1 MVAKTAYLGVII
13 GYRAWETNT
22 TARRIQAPQHCF
34 SILKRWLEAQ
44 SIPAQVRFRLYYQC
58 VMPTVLYG
66 VHEMEL
72 PISCC
77 KRLANIINVHLKCM
91 IRSPVHLTHENTTDF
106 FHRLGVKAPW
116 TLIADHHHRLT
127 TALDSKHQSLM
138 DPDVPQPDVCTLNP
152 LYALSAINEYVP
164 PTPPVPRPPWPSP
177 SAIDSLLRQGCSR
190 NTLGNNI
197 RYLVCLKMYSNLSVI
212 PLKIVQYVDIA
223 STNFKPYM
231 PYVNTLTVV
240 HVMPSLP
247 LRRQGGAQNAHT
259 PSFLHGPHIRWSH
272 LFEVG
277 NQMCFLQFGNT
288 CASHD
293 PSLYG
298 FASRIGRTSPPA
310 VRLYCRLIQFA
321 LRQKDNALCV
331 NTRIL
336 MCTITLVQSCT
347 NWPPF
352 RVILCTQSIFRFCHL
367 VNDPGRPHRTQ
378 VQWIYR

>member
-1 MVAKTAYLGVII
+1 MCHNLMSA
-13 GYRAWETNT
+13 
-22 TARRIQAPQHCF
+22 H
-34 SILKRWLEAQ
+34 SILSMFCLPSMNMSRLRLRCPGLPGLPRVP
-44 SIPAQVRFRLYYQC
+44 SIVCSGR
-58 VMPTVLYG
+58 
-66 VHEMEL
+66 
-72 PISCC
+72 
-77 KRLANIINVHLKCM
+77 
-91 IRSPVHLTHENTTDF
+91 D
-106 FHRLGVKAPW
+106 AP
-116 TLIADHHHRLT
+116 
-127 TALDSKHQSLM
+127 
-138 DPDVPQPDVCTLNP
+138 
-152 LYALSAINEYVP
+152 
-164 PTPPVPRPPWPSP
+164 
-177 SAIDSLLRQGCSR
+177 R